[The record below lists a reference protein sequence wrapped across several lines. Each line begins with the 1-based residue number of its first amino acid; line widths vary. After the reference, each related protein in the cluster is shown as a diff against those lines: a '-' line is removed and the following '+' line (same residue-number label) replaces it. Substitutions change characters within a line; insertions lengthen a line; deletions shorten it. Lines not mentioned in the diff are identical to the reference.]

1 MLVLSRRVG
10 EEIVLPSSQ
19 LTISVLGISS
29 NRVRLGFS
37 GPSDVAVKR
46 KELVDRAAGD
56 PCEIAEPSEGR
67 SAGPVRVLIASA
79 DECLLEDYR
88 RCLERHGFVVI
99 TTTSGLECVER
110 LRESAPDVLVLDPSL
125 PWGGGDGVLALM
137 AEEPDV
143 PRVPVIA
150 LAVGRDRGGL
160 YRMAPFGIDDFHMR
174 PLSGSR
180 LEERIRAVLKR
191 RPAGTL
197 NISSAHCSR

>member
-10 EEIVLPSSQ
+10 EGIVLPTAQ

-37 GPSDVAVKR
+37 GPPEVSVQR
-46 KELVDRAAGD
+46 KEIVDRRAVD
-56 PCEIAEPSEGR
+56 PYEVSQ
-67 SAGPVRVLIASA
+67 SAHGGPVAPIRVLIADA
-79 DECLLEDYR
+79 DECLLESYR
-88 RCLERHGFVVI
+88 TCLEHQGFVVI
-99 TTTSGLECVER
+99 TATSGLECVAR
-110 LRESAPDVLVLDPSL
+110 LRDSSPDVLVLDPAL

-150 LAVGRDRGGL
+150 LAVGIDRGGL
-160 YRMAPFGIDDFHMR
+160 YRLASFGIDDFHR
-174 PLSGSR
+174 QPLSGSR
-180 LEERIRAVLKR
+180 LGERIRAVLKR
-191 RPAGTL
+191 RPDGTL